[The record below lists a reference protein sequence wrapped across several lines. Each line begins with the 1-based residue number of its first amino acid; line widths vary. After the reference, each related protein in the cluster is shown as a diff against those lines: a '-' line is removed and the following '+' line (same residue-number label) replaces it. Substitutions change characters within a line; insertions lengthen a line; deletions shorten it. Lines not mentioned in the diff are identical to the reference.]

1 MSDSKHE
8 REFGKHIRS
17 LRRARGMTQDA
28 LAERSGLA
36 ADTIRRLEQGT
47 FSASMTTLHKVCRG
61 LGLTE
66 ATIFEAF
73 ELGNSKPH
81 RELLD
86 LIASRSD
93 DEIALVTRVVRALI
107 DGFDAASDRE
117 RK

>member
-1 MSDSKHE
+1 
-8 REFGKHIRS
+8 
-17 LRRARGMTQDA
+17 MTQDA

-36 ADTIRRLEQGT
+36 ADTIRRLEHGT

-66 ATIFEAF
+66 ATIFEGF
-73 ELGNSKPH
+73 ELGNSTPH